1 MKILFPLLLLVS
13 LALAGIPK
21 VLASETRVD
30 STGGL
35 SLVMDDESVAINPY
49 IYSNPAGLGLLPVQN
64 RFDYT
69 EEWLRETAASTN
81 EIIHL
86 YGTYNDVGNSKFYYQ
101 GLTVWPTDRWAVQA
115 DADLFNNDNGNFTY
129 DLPPLTN
136 DRTREYVRTTYNFG
150 PFVLGASLIPVQLN
164 QTFNSYSTNPSSLF
178 ETTSGTGTY
187 NSLTGTGGLLVC
199 FPGDPGPKQS
209 RLELGGTFGSQL
221 GMNQQKNDFG
231 LEYNSVTPINLTD
244 TYLTTTDI
252 TWQPQI
258 FYEIPGSFQ
267 GALLG
272 QFNRTNVTTQ
282 VVSTDTTLIKSTATY
297 NSDNTTYS
305 IGVATF
311 KMTNSL
317 SPSLNFKTGGY
328 FSLESATDD
337 TFKSNGNPSNDGTIN
352 TWVGQMGVGVESPG
366 SFTVGLQAQITS
378 ANGQSVTNGLSPV
391 NYLSYQFTV
400 GGERWLSQDWA
411 FRMGIVF
418 ENDLNTGD
426 QDYATLYY
434 PVGPDQ
440 RITATTLTA
449 GVGYQDSHLKTDFMF
464 WTGQPSIYGSPNT
477 DDFATQIGL
486 QLALGIIF

>member
-136 DRTREYVRTTYNFG
+136 NRTREYVRTTYNFG

-267 GALLG
+267 
-272 QFNRTNVTTQ
+272 
-282 VVSTDTTLIKSTATY
+282 
-297 NSDNTTYS
+297 
-305 IGVATF
+305 
-311 KMTNSL
+311 
-317 SPSLNFKTGGY
+317 
-328 FSLESATDD
+328 
-337 TFKSNGNPSNDGTIN
+337 
-352 TWVGQMGVGVESPG
+352 
-366 SFTVGLQAQITS
+366 
-378 ANGQSVTNGLSPV
+378 
-391 NYLSYQFTV
+391 
-400 GGERWLSQDWA
+400 
-411 FRMGIVF
+411 
-418 ENDLNTGD
+418 
-426 QDYATLYY
+426 
-434 PVGPDQ
+434 
-440 RITATTLTA
+440 
-449 GVGYQDSHLKTDFMF
+449 
-464 WTGQPSIYGSPNT
+464 
-477 DDFATQIGL
+477 
-486 QLALGIIF
+486 